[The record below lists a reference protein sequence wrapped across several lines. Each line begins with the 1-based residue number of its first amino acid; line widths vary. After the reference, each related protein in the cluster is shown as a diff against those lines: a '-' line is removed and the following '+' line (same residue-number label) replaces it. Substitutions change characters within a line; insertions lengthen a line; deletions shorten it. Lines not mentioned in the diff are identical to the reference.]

1 MSYPAVEMK
10 AWYDTRTDAL
20 EIGQTY
26 INTILKSIS
35 TNNLDST
42 GRYLKPEKRIISE
55 INFYF
60 NNIVDE
66 EKVKK
71 EANKMNSDDYGGIRE
86 FEVVIGITYLD
97 DNGEI
102 DHFGHFDS
110 YNVIGPS
117 QRRIRQVFSKQM

>member
-10 AWYDTRTDAL
+10 AWYDTRTDTL

-42 GRYLKPEKRIISE
+42 GRYLKPKERIISE
-55 INFYF
+55 INSYF
-60 NNIVDE
+60 KNIVDK